1 MEQRLKLGTHPG
13 MGIQRDNSE
22 RCTEMARQIVWSGSS
37 LWRRRVGAN
46 MNAEPCE
53 EHWHW
58 EDRQGGASWITVSPG
73 PVAYPCQTPS
83 CSPTVSWCCL
93 AKTLWLNLV
102 HEKLERGFHLVGV
115 IWDEPQ
121 IFIRK
126 VIPLLESLCPQRVP
140 LQVDTSLGP
149 PYVLSSTSG
158 HLWEGNDM
166 VPVIAKGNMSKQA
179 ASGKLT
185 HQCSHRARR
194 KFCTNHPISFKILW
208 MSECSLQPFFPPLFP
223 SEFCMYWPLPVFV
236 WQLFWMILHFPRYFG
251 IKYTCDESENGTDIS
266 NNWLFSYFLR
276 RVQKGGR
283 NSQWCAVW
291 GWKKPECFRGR
302 Q

>member
-93 AKTLWLNLV
+93 AKTFRLNLV

-149 PYVLSSTSG
+149 LYVLSSNSG

-166 VPVIAKGNMSKQA
+166 VPVIAKGNMSKRLPQENLHINA
-179 ASGKLT
+179 VTGPGENF
-185 HQCSHRARR
+185 ARTIPFLS
-194 KFCTNHPISFKILW
+194 KSFGWANAVFNHSFP
-208 MSECSLQPFFPPLFP
+208 PFFPQSSACIDPCLYLSDNYFEWSCISP
-223 SEFCMYWPLPVFV
+223 GISVSN
-236 WQLFWMILHFPRYFG
+236 ILVMNLKMEQTSLTTG
-251 IKYTCDESENGTDIS
+251 C
-266 NNWLFSYFLR
+266 FL
-276 RVQKGGR
+276 V
-283 NSQWCAVW
+283 S
-291 GWKKPECFRGR
+291 
-302 Q
+302 